1 MSQNQPAKDHPI
13 RIEPNPNRVVV
24 RLGDKVV
31 ADTRRALT
39 LLEASYPGVFY
50 VPRQDA
56 DMSLMT
62 RTTHKTH
69 CPYKGDAA
77 YYTVN
82 AGERTAANAVW
93 TYEQPFPGVAEIAGY
108 LAFYPNRVEITE
120 QRAG

>member
-1 MSQNQPAKDHPI
+1 MPNDHPI
-13 RIEPNPNRVVV
+13 RIEPNPKRVRV

-39 LLEASYPGVFY
+39 LFEASYPGVQY

-56 DMSLMT
+56 DMSLMR

-69 CPYKGDAA
+69 CPHKGDAA
-77 YYTVN
+77 YYSID
-82 AGERTAANAVW
+82 AGDRMVENAVW
-93 TYEQPFPGVAEIAGY
+93 TYEQPFAGVAEIAGY

-120 QRAG
+120 ESAA